1 MKVRRW
7 KGLMPVLSAKSE
19 LTTREMVHLLDSYLS
34 AHGLQPIVC
43 SDVGSHQCLLAQYL
57 RLHHP
62 RQWLCEGGLASMG
75 CGLPSAIGAAMA
87 NPSSTCLAV
96 AGDGGFAMTS
106 QELMM
111 AKVYKLNVKV
121 IVTVNNRLQ
130 LVEQLEEETF
140 DSLDVF
146 TFLGDPD
153 HPNRPYPHFSKL
165 AEAYGVPSVTAWTKQ
180 ELLEGLSVMFSR
192 PGPFLLEV
200 VALAERPQ
208 IKYWDDSQQ

>member
-1 MKVRRW
+1 LLRAAKTTPTDTADPITYV
-7 KGLMPVLSAKSE
+7 VLFCAP
-19 LTTREMVHLLDSYLS
+19 L
-34 AHGLQPIVC
+34 
-43 SDVGSHQCLLAQYL
+43 
-57 RLHHP
+57 
-62 RQWLCEGGLASMG
+62 
-75 CGLPSAIGAAMA
+75 
-87 NPSSTCLAV
+87 
-96 AGDGGFAMTS
+96 
-106 QELMM
+106 
-111 AKVYKLNVKV
+111 
-121 IVTVNNRLQ
+121 
-130 LVEQLEEETF
+130 QLEEETF

-208 IKYWDDSQQ
+208 IKYWDDSEQ